1 MRNEFVQALINNFS
15 RYENQV
21 FITGD
26 LGFMALENLE
36 TTFGDRFING
46 GISEQN
52 IISIAASLA
61 YQGYIPWVYSI
72 SRFITLRP
80 YEQIRNEV
88 CHHNN
93 HVKIIG
99 NGGGYG
105 YGIMGSTHHNLEDIG
120 VMRILP
126 NMRVYVPC
134 FNQDLEYCIT
144 QILQEQN
151 PNYLRLNNTKLDL
164 RIPYVPFSQ
173 WRKLKDGNKLIVIS
187 TGPVVANL
195 FDLPSAILSEIEIW
209 IISIFPIYDLPIELI
224 SSINN
229 GKGILTMEEHAS
241 QCSLNESLA
250 SILLRNNIFPSNY
263 QSINSKGYPSGKY
276 GDQTFH
282 QMESGL
288 SGEKL
293 LSKII
298 NILENA

>member
-15 RYENQV
+15 KYDRQV

-36 TTFGDRFING
+36 TIFGDHFING

-61 YQGYIPWVYSI
+61 HQGYIPWVYSI
-72 SRFITLRP
+72 SPFITLRP

-93 HVKIIG
+93 NVKIVG

-134 FNQDLEYCIT
+134 FNQDLEHCIL
-144 QILQEQN
+144 QILEEQN
-151 PNYLRLNNTKLDL
+151 PNYLRLNYTKLDL
-164 RIPYVPFSQ
+164 RISYVPFSQ
-173 WRKLKDGNKLIVIS
+173 WRKLKEGNKLIVIS

-209 IISIFPIYDLPIELI
+209 SVSIFPFYDLPIELI
-224 SSINN
+224 SSIIN
-229 GKGILTMEEHAS
+229 GKGILTIEEHAS

-250 SILLRNNIFPSNY
+250 SVLLKNNVYPLSY
-263 QSINSKGYPSGKY
+263 DAINSEGYPSGKY
-276 GDQTFH
+276 GDQNFH
-282 QMESGL
+282 QIESGL